1 MDLLKKRPVRI
12 AEIFED
18 RFIAIPDSFE
28 NLIDKLSRITTKL
41 SVSIFKYFS
50 TETGR
55 RNIFKSFSI
64 QELKKKL
71 NVSESSIRRA
81 INEIIDNKIF
91 LVYQSPEG
99 KTFDFFIT
107 NTKNKE
113 CLEKL
118 KTGEAVVITKRY
130 YMEKQD
136 NIFEFVNQK
145 SKTNFSKIK
154 TSPSNLNEN
163 KSILNEYKV
172 TESIDKTD
180 IEPISKSPLEYL
192 HKENY
197 IKEQYIQEKKE
208 SDFIKKEPVILEKNV
223 CNDFK
228 NFEKYDEDF
237 EDIEKTNSIKI
248 THNVKND
255 IEDVLSN
262 FGIKTSKVKNLKDI
276 LELPKNIIYDTI
288 EKVKDIYNQGKSSN
302 KQGLALSILT
312 KEIENNKTN
321 PYEQIKKAEEKLN
334 NAISEDL
341 KNRFVS
347 FFVDKKLV
355 FSNRLNILDLCYDI
369 IIERSNDIPF
379 LKELKTKISY
389 DELKT
394 IFEYELKTCY
404 VYRIKFTNKSKEILD
419 IYMNIDK
426 IELKEVYFNGRE
438 KSDNFIK
445 ELTSRKPA
453 GISSSYF
460 FNSEV
465 IPC

>member
-1 MDLLKKRPVRI
+1 MYLLKKRPVRI

-18 RFIAIPDSFE
+18 RFIAIPDMFE
-28 NLIDKLSRITTKL
+28 KVLDKLSKITTRL
-41 SVSIFKYFS
+41 SISIFKYFS

-55 RNIFKSFSI
+55 RNFCKTISI
-64 QELKKKL
+64 QELKKNL
-71 NVSESSIRRA
+71 NVSQSSIIRA
-81 INEIIDNKIF
+81 IQEIIDNKIF
-91 LVYQSPEG
+91 LVHEDTTFKE
-99 KTFDFFIT
+99 KTFGFFI
-107 NTKNKE
+107 NNEKNKQ
-113 CLEKL
+113 LFEKL
-118 KTGEAVVITKRY
+118 KNGKSILNL
-130 YMEKQD
+130 KQYFKEETN
-136 NIFEFVNQK
+136 NIFEFDNLK
-145 SKTNFSKIK
+145 NNNNISKINK
-154 TSPSNLNEN
+154 IDPNLEGYEVV
-163 KSILNEYKV
+163 KSIEN
-172 TESIDKTD
+172 TD
-180 IEPISKSPLEYL
+180 IEPISKSLQEYSY
-192 HKENY
+192 KETY

-237 EDIEKTNSIKI
+237 EDIEKTNPIKI

-262 FGIKTSKVKNLKDI
+262 FGIKTSKVKNLNDI

-288 EKVKDIYNQGKSSN
+288 EKVKDIYNQGKSYN
-302 KQGLALSILT
+302 KQGLLLNILT
-312 KEIENNKTN
+312 KEIENDKTN
-321 PYEQIKKAEEKLN
+321 PYNQNKKVEEKIN

-369 IIERSNDIPF
+369 IIGRSNDIAF

-394 IFEYELKTCY
+394 IFEYELKTCE

-419 IYMNIDK
+419 IYMNIEQ
-426 IELKEVYFNGRE
+426 IEVKEVYFNIRQ
-438 KSDNFIK
+438 KSADFIK

-453 GISSSYF
+453 GITSSYF
-460 FNSEV
+460 VNEV
-465 IPC
+465 IPL